1 MYKKYLAV
9 NVYHFL
15 TLVIIAIY
23 IIIYSNIIKELLWF
37 STVD

>member
-15 TLVIIAIY
+15 TLVIIAQV
-23 IIIYSNIIKELLWF
+23 SNIIKELLWF